1 MELNKAIEVAQ
12 EYLGKHF
19 FDGLNITYTQT
30 EEPLKLK
37 VSKHGKNVVI
47 TYSEKVCLFRGLTF
61 LKEKANEES
70 FEVDYTLRFRKNGLM
85 LDVSRNGVVT
95 NDKVKEFILIEA
107 LMGEN
112 RLLLYTEDTYEI
124 EKYPYFGYLR
134 GAYSK
139 EDIKEFVEYG
149 ESFGVELLPTIQT
162 LAHLAT
168 ALRWEPIA
176 DKVSDTDDCLL
187 VGSDK
192 TYEFIEEMIKT
203 CRECYKSDEIH
214 IGMDESTEIGLG
226 RYLAKG
232 TFTDRVEL
240 FTKHLAKVIQICQK
254 YGFSPMIWSDMFFRL
269 NDKNEEYYRN
279 SPLPESTL
287 KLIPKDVE
295 LVYWDYYHSDK
306 KIYDN
311 MICYHKDTKL
321 PIYFAGGAWRWKGFT
336 PSIRGSIKNTIAA
349 MSSCIENKLNNVF
362 VTAWG
367 DNGNECTIWSSLP
380 LMALYSQADYFGNC
394 DLKETDSLLKAVTGE
409 SLERMLLLDTPD
421 MPMNKELL
429 PQYNPSKFMFYQDP
443 MNGIFDLQWKEGM
456 NNNYLQHEKALRQ
469 ASKESER
476 FGYVYDNLANLCSCL
491 HIKVDL
497 GVRLRKA
504 YKEND
509 RDELNGIANV
519 CIPELIKR
527 LDIFLESE
535 RKQWMKENR
544 INGFDVIDGRFGY
557 LKNRLL
563 TTSKLVN
570 MYLND
575 EIEKLEELEN
585 ETNGNTVH
593 QEGEEHDPLEYT
605 ASLDPGGQK
614 GREEQCQRQL
624 NHSTRHVVQTQQHG
638 IDIFAFGKNSDIV
651 LQPYKSLV
659 LGIAQI
665 IEAKLD
671 HLEERN
677 IGKQDQQKQGDQ
689 RKGSDQSHFLPVD
702 FFRAFA
708 KIGSDNSRHG
718 AHLRFFLKKRD
729 HGFPRGPSGGL

>member
-1 MELNKAIEVAQ
+1 MEMNEAVLIAKQHLGNKIFES
-12 EYLGKHF
+12 
-19 FDGLNITYTQT
+19 LNICFEQSD
-30 EEPLKLK
+30 EELVLFIARKDNDIK
-37 VSKHGKNVVI
+37 IV
-47 TYSEKVCLFRGLTF
+47 YSQLSSLFRGLSYIKEHIDEKNYSIR
-61 LKEKANEES
+61 LKKN
-70 FEVDYTLRFRKNGLM
+70 FKTNGLM
-85 LDVSRNGVVT
+85 IDCSRNGVV
-95 NDKVKEFILIEA
+95 KVDVLKEMIINLA

-112 RLLLYTEDTYEI
+112 RLLLYTEDTYKLD
-124 EKYPYFGYLR
+124 KYPYFGYLR
-134 GAYSK
+134 GGYSK
-139 EDIKEFVEYG
+139 EDIKELVEYG
-149 ESFGVELLPTIQT
+149 QSFGVELIPCIQT
-162 LAHLAT
+162 LGHLKT
-168 ALRWEPIA
+168 ALRWEPMHEIK
-176 DKVSDTDDCLL
+176 DGETTLL
-187 VGSDK
+187 IDEEK
-192 TYEFIEEMIKT
+192 TYEFIEEMIKFS
-203 CRECYKSDEIH
+203 RECFNSKEIH

-311 MICYHKDTKL
+311 MISYHKDTKL

-394 DLKETDSLLKAVTGE
+394 DLKETDSLLKAISGE

-421 MPMNKELL
+421 MPMKKELL
-429 PQYNPSKFMFYQDP
+429 PQYNPSKYFFYQDP

-456 NNNYLQHEKALRQ
+456 NENYLEYEKALRE

-476 FGYVYDNLANLCSCL
+476 FGYVYENLANLCLCL

-509 RDELNGIANV
+509 KAELNQIANG
-519 CIPELIKR
+519 CIPELLKR
-527 LDIFLESE
+527 LDVFLESE

-544 INGFDVIDGRFGY
+544 TNGFDVLDGRFGY

-563 TTSKLVN
+563 TSSKLVN
-570 MYLND
+570 MYLNG
-575 EIEKLEELEN
+575 EVEKLEELEN
-585 ETNGNTVH
+585 EILPHDGHEYEVSWNWWLYNVTVNN
-593 QEGEEHDPLEYT
+593 L
-605 ASLDPGGQK
+605 
-614 GREEQCQRQL
+614 
-624 NHSTRHVVQTQQHG
+624 
-638 IDIFAFGKNSDIV
+638 
-651 LQPYKSLV
+651 
-659 LGIAQI
+659 
-665 IEAKLD
+665 
-671 HLEERN
+671 
-677 IGKQDQQKQGDQ
+677 
-689 RKGSDQSHFLPVD
+689 
-702 FFRAFA
+702 
-708 KIGSDNSRHG
+708 
-718 AHLRFFLKKRD
+718 
-729 HGFPRGPSGGL
+729 